1 MDDSSLKALLEHLPV
16 FWWEVAEPWQ
26 VLERGGGA
34 FADTRTAQ
42 RFLERMHQELSSPGR
57 PLDADHWQA
66 RFDGRTFDVSCPPD
80 DNGTHGRTRGLAV
93 EVDAHPEAH
102 PEEPRRYAAFADLVD
117 LAPAAAF
124 IRDREGRY
132 LWANH
137 AYAHLYGTT
146 AGELAGKY
154 IEDFDAPADAAQFR
168 ALDQEILARGTPVR
182 HTLGY
187 RRPDGSAGRAVGH
200 RFPVREDTQT
210 CVAGIYVDITDHLRA
225 LVQRQEAEEHL
236 QALRDHSGL
245 PCALLS
251 AAGRVIEASTAAAE
265 LLRVGLPD
273 LIGRRAHTLLAPAP
287 AVDLERLHHRW
298 NGLIA
303 RRTRRME
310 TSAVLVDGEGRQ
322 RRAQLHLTTV
332 GHSAAH
338 ARHVWA
344 VVTHQSLAHDA
355 HPSLTAAQVRILSL
369 LAEGSSNSDI
379 ATSLKLSRQTV
390 DYHLSRLRHHLGAA
404 TRPALVARAYV
415 LGILAPRA
423 WPPRSATAAHPL
435 STA

>member
-1 MDDSSLKALLEHLPV
+1 MDDANLKALLENLPV
-16 FWWEVAEPWQ
+16 FWWEVDQPWQ

-34 FADTRTAQ
+34 FADTGTAQ
-42 RFLERMHQELSSPGR
+42 RFLERMHQELSAPGH
-57 PLDADHWQA
+57 PPQQGCWQA
-66 RFDGRTFDVSCPPD
+66 RFDGRTFDVSSSLDENHAPS
-80 DNGTHGRTRGLAV
+80 RTRGLAV
-93 EVDAHPEAH
+93 EVDAHPTA
-102 PEEPRRYAAFADLVD
+102 PRRYAAFADLVD

-124 IRDREGRY
+124 IRDRHGRY

-146 AGELAGKY
+146 PQQLAGKC
-154 IEDFDAPADAAQFR
+154 IEDFDAPAEAVQFR
-168 ALDQEILARGTPVR
+168 ALDQEILTRGTPVR

-187 RRPDGSAGRAVGH
+187 RRPDGSVGQAVGH
-200 RFPVREDTQT
+200 RFPVRENAQT

-225 LVQRQEAEEHL
+225 MVQRREAEENL
-236 QALRDHSGL
+236 QALRDHSGV

-251 AAGRVIEASTAAAE
+251 ANGRVLEASAAAAE
-265 LLRVGLPD
+265 LVQLSLPH
-273 LIGRRAHTLLAPAP
+273 LVGRRAHTLLAPTP
-287 AVDLERLHHRW
+287 ELDRLRRGW

-303 RRTRRME
+303 RRTRRVE
-310 TSAVLVDGEGRQ
+310 TSAVLVDAQGRQ

-332 GHSAAH
+332 GHTAAR

-344 VVTHQSLAHDA
+344 VVTHQSLAHEA
-355 HPSLTAAQVRILSL
+355 HPALTAAQIRILSL

-379 ATSLKLSRQTV
+379 AASLKLSRQTV
-390 DYHLSRLRHHLGAA
+390 DYHLSRLRDILGAA